1 MQKVSFRSVRPAS
14 GSGQPAFRPGFT
26 LIELLVVIAII
37 AVLIALLLPA
47 VQQAREAARRSQ
59 CRNNLKQLGLAL
71 HNFEST
77 YKKFPM
83 GQRGSSVAY
92 ANWKVLLFP
101 YMDQATLYNQLNMD
115 DVYNPVVL
123 QNLVMPIL
131 KCPSAVVPDLQ
142 PQAWV
147 TWWTNNHHQV
157 SSYQGIM
164 GAYPDP
170 AARTTATCTSNYGG
184 WFAGSGMLVPN
195 RQVSLADCTDG
206 TSNTIVLAE
215 QSGRLSSSLDVRSG
229 YYTPWGSV
237 TQTYKVEEMP
247 SGVDLWGMSLSCV
260 AYANNTKTGSPPA
273 GAGASYMG
281 NTILTSE
288 HVGGIHSLFTDGS
301 VRFVSDNMN
310 FPNFQKLCVRDDGGV
325 VSDAP

>member
-1 MQKVSFRSVRPAS
+1 MRKFSSYAVRSTRNS
-14 GSGQPAFRPGFT
+14 DRRHGFT

-59 CRNNLKQLGLAL
+59 CKNNLKQLGLAL

-83 GQRGSSVAY
+83 GQRGSSVAN

-101 YMDQATLYNQLNMD
+101 YMDQAPVYNMVSMD
-115 DVYNPVVL
+115 DVYNPAVL
-123 QNLVMPIL
+123 QNLVMQTF

-142 PQAWV
+142 PQTWV

-170 AARTTATCTSNYGG
+170 AARTTATVTSNYGG
-184 WFAGSGMLVPN
+184 WWAGTGMLVAN
-195 RQVSLADCTDG
+195 KQVSLADCTDG

-215 QSGRLSSSLDVRSG
+215 QSGRIGITDTRSG

-247 SGVDLWGMSLSCV
+247 VGVDLWGMSLSCV
-260 AYANNTKTGSPPA
+260 AYANNSKTTPA
-273 GAGASYMG
+273 GSDASYMG
-281 NTILTSE
+281 NTILNSE
-288 HVGGIHSLFTDGS
+288 HIGGIHALFTDGS
-301 VRFVSDNMN
+301 VRFVGDNMN
-310 FPNFQKLCVRDDGGV
+310 FASFQKLCVRDDGQV
-325 VSDAP
+325 VSDMP

>member
-1 MQKVSFRSVRPAS
+1 MQKLAYRDRHT
-14 GSGQPAFRPGFT
+14 GSKPHQPHCRGGFT

-59 CRNNLKQLGLAL
+59 CKNNLKQLGLAL

-77 YKKFPM
+77 FKKFPT

-92 ANWKVLLFP
+92 ANWKVQLFP
-101 YMDQATLYNQLNMD
+101 YMDQAPVYNQLNMD

-123 QNLVMPIL
+123 RNLVMPVL

-142 PQAWV
+142 PDSWV

-170 AARTTATCTSNYGG
+170 SGRATATCPSNYGG
-184 WFAGSGMLVPN
+184 WFAGTGMLVPN
-195 RQVSLADCTDG
+195 KQVSLADCTDG

-215 QSGRLSSSLDVRSG
+215 QSGRVGVTDIRSG

-237 TQTYKVEEMP
+237 TQPYKVEEMP
-247 SGVDLWGMSLSCV
+247 AGVDLWGMSLSCV
-260 AYANNTKTGSPPA
+260 AYANNSKTTAAGS
-273 GAGASYMG
+273 GASYMG
-281 NTILTSE
+281 NTVLNSE
-288 HVGGIHSLFTDGS
+288 HVGGVHALFTDGS
-301 VRFVSDNMN
+301 VRFISDNMN
-310 FPNFQKLCVRDDGGV
+310 FANFQKLCVRDDGQV
-325 VSDAP
+325 VSDSP